1 MQRSILIYSASKACL
16 EPTVKSIQF
25 KDQSITP
32 GKIVCIGK
40 NYKAHIEEMHS
51 AVPEEMVVF
60 MKPNSAIGTTLR
72 AFSDEPLHYE
82 CEICLLV
89 FEGAIAGVGVGLDL
103 TKRSL
108 QGRLKQAGL
117 PWERSKSFD
126 GSALFSRFVA
136 VPANL
141 TELSLELWVDGALR
155 QRGEATSMLYSPAE
169 IQQELQKFLTLNDF
183 DVIMTGTPAGVG
195 PVSVGACFEA
205 RLIHDQIKLSS
216 AHWTAV

>member
-1 MQRSILIYSASKACL
+1 MTYDTPIMQGSILIYSASKAAL

-25 KDQSITP
+25 KNQSITP
-32 GKIVCIGK
+32 GKIVCVGK

-136 VPANL
+136 APVNL
-141 TELSLELWVDGALR
+141 AELSLELWVDGVLR
-155 QRGEATSMLYSPAE
+155 QRGEATSMLYAPA
-169 IQQELQKFLTLNDF
+169 
-183 DVIMTGTPAGVG
+183 
-195 PVSVGACFEA
+195 
-205 RLIHDQIKLSS
+205 
-216 AHWTAV
+216 

>member
-1 MQRSILIYSASKACL
+1 MQIAILIYSASKAGR
-16 EPTVKSIQF
+16 EPTMKSIQF

-32 GKIVCIGK
+32 GKIVCVGK

-51 AVPEEMVVF
+51 ATPQEMVVF

-72 AFSDEPLHYE
+72 AFADEPLHYE

-89 FEGAIAGVGVGLDL
+89 LEGKIAGAGVGLDL

-108 QGRLKQAGL
+108 QGKLKQAGL

-136 VPANL
+136 APENL
-141 TELSLELWVDGALR
+141 TELSLELWVDSTLR
-155 QRGEATSMLYSPAE
+155 QRGEASSMLYSPAK
-169 IQQELQKFLTLNDF
+169 IQQELENFLTLNDF

-195 PVSVGACFEA
+195 PVLVGACFEA
-205 RLIHDQIKLSS
+205 RLIHNQTLLSS
-216 AHWTAV
+216 THWTAV